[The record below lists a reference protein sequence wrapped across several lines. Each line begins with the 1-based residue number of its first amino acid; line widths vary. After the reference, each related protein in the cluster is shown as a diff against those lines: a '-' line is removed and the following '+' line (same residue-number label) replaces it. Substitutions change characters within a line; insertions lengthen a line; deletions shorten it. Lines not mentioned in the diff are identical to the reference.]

1 MATFTQIESSC
12 PAPATIANH
21 YILVYAKPLRGQ
33 ENYFIIKV
41 NYNTIFKV
49 YNILGNLAICKHG
62 NHHAFPG
69 NGRQFWSSSLLL
81 LIASEVADFLIT
93 CFCFTI
99 IVFVGKEELS
109 NLFVTRSQT
118 FRIQNLAEY
127 IWDLPCI
134 KGQHFLAIHYARPR
148 LRVSLRAPIMSV
160 FARLR
165 NAEIKK
171 RAFQSKSLH

>member
-1 MATFTQIESSC
+1 MAIFTQIESSC

-118 FRIQNLAEY
+118 FRIQIPQNIFGIYPA
-127 IWDLPCI
+127 
-134 KGQHFLAIHYARPR
+134 
-148 LRVSLRAPIMSV
+148 
-160 FARLR
+160 
-165 NAEIKK
+165 
-171 RAFQSKSLH
+171 